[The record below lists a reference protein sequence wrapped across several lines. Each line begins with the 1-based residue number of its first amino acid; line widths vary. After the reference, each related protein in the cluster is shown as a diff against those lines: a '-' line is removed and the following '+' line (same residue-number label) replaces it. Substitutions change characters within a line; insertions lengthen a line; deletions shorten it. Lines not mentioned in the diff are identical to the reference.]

1 MGGHVE
7 HHALDVVGALR
18 GLELAERPVVGQR
31 ERPGGDAAVEHLGVL
46 EGHLRALGDGDL
58 RSGAVEHLERVDP
71 EQRRVARP
79 PLGHGGRDLVVGRV
93 AGLQPGGLGVGSG
106 GVGVGKRRQVGALDG
121 HLAHLDGGRGVGA
134 VPGVGAGLDLL
145 VADLVQVGLGGVGL
159 NINRLF
165 GLDALLLV
173 DLSIHSI
180 FSLLHIGQFFSL
192 NIAYVCAVAK
202 CRIRRHERNR
212 QHYRKKHVAQRR

>member
-58 RSGAVEHLERVDP
+58 RSGAVEHPERVDP

-93 AGLQPGGLGVGSG
+93 AGLQPGGLGAGSG
-106 GVGVGKRRQVGALDG
+106 GVGVGQRRQVGALDG
-121 HLAHLDGGRGVGA
+121 HPAHLDGGRGVGA
-134 VPGVGAGLDLL
+134 VPGVGAGLDLRR
-145 VADLVQVGLGGVGL
+145 GSY
-159 NINRLF
+159 
-165 GLDALLLV
+165 
-173 DLSIHSI
+173 SIP
-180 FSLLHIGQFFSL
+180 HIS
-192 NIAYVCAVAK
+192 
-202 CRIRRHERNR
+202 
-212 QHYRKKHVAQRR
+212 

>member
-1 MGGHVE
+1 M
-7 HHALDVVGALR
+7 
-18 GLELAERPVVGQR
+18 
-31 ERPGGDAAVEHLGVL
+31 
-46 EGHLRALGDGDL
+46 
-58 RSGAVEHLERVDP
+58 
-71 EQRRVARP
+71 
-79 PLGHGGRDLVVGRV
+79 
-93 AGLQPGGLGVGSG
+93 
-106 GVGVGKRRQVGALDG
+106 
-121 HLAHLDGGRGVGA
+121 
-134 VPGVGAGLDLL
+134 
-145 VADLVQVGLGGVGL
+145 

-192 NIAYVCAVAK
+192 SIACVFAVAK